1 MSTVSRPF
9 PYLSFCSVPFC
20 SPVSVPSL
28 SANSYKDVTKS
39 ALMWGTTLYYND
51 AEILSL
57 AKDADYAIVTS
68 YGWMKDKTN
77 FDEASIKATLDQV
90 SPRQTLNFES

>member
-57 AKDADYAIVTS
+57 AKDADYAIVSS
-68 YGWMKDKTN
+68 YGHLQDTTN
-77 FDEASIKATLDQV
+77 FDKPGIKAVLDQV
-90 SPRQTLNFES
+90 SPRHT